1 MADNN
6 RNRSNQSNEN
16 WDRQRYQN
24 NQEDENRNRENL
36 GSYGN
41 AGYDYE
47 SQERNRRSGLS
58 YGDSG
63 YRRENQG
70 LYGGSQGNEYGSQS
84 GGNYGQG
91 YYGNRHGQY
100 GQGWQQSGS
109 YGNEQRNENDWTRNQ
124 NYGSGG
130 SQNQDWQQSRNT
142 NYGSQYGTSGSYE
155 GRFDRGYGQGYGSGN
170 RGYGSQNYGNQNYGS
185 SGQDRDWWDRTKDE
199 VSSWFG
205 DEDAE
210 RRRRVDRIQGPHRG
224 KGPKDYQRS
233 EDRIREDVCDRLS
246 DDDYVDAS
254 NIQVQIQSNEVI
266 LTGSV
271 GSREEK
277 RRAEDVVESISG
289 VRNVENRLRVDQS
302 SASTSEMTRGNHERP
317 TVIGKNRML

>member
-6 RNRSNQSNEN
+6 RNRSNQFNKN
-16 WDRQRYQN
+16 WDRNSRD
-24 NQEDENRNRENL
+24 DENRNREN
-36 GSYGN
+36 YGN

-47 SQERNRRSGLS
+47 SQDRNRRTRYGSSS
-58 YGDSG
+58 YGESG
-63 YRRENQG
+63 YGRENQG
-70 LYGGSQGNEYGSQS
+70 LYGGGQGNEYGNQS
-84 GGNYGQG
+84 GGSYGQANYGDRFRQ
-91 YYGNRHGQY
+91 Q

-109 YGNEQRNENDWTRNQ
+109 GEYRNENDWTRNQ
-124 NYGSGG
+124 GYGSG
-130 SQNQDWQQSRNT
+130 QNQDWQQSRNM
-142 NYGSQYGTSGSYE
+142 NYGSRYGTSGSYE
-155 GRFDRGYGQGYGSGN
+155 GPFDKGYGEGYGSSGYSGN
-170 RGYGSQNYGNQNYGS
+170 RRYGGQNYGNQNYGS
-185 SGQDRDWWDRTKDE
+185 SGQDRNRDWWDRTKDE

-210 RRRRVDRIQGPHRG
+210 RRRRVDRIQGPHKG

-254 NIQVQIQSNEVI
+254 NIQVQIQGTEVI
-266 LTGSV
+266 LTGTV
-271 GSREEK
+271 DSREQK

-289 VRNVENRLRVDQS
+289 VRNVENRIRVEQS
-302 SASTSEMTRGNHERP
+302 GGSSTETWGNHERP

>member
-24 NQEDENRNRENL
+24 HQDDENRNRENL

-70 LYGGSQGNEYGSQS
+70 LYGGSQGNEYCSQS
-84 GGNYGQG
+84 GGQG
-91 YYGNRHGQY
+91 NYGNRQGQY
-100 GQGWQQSGS
+100 GQGWQHSGS

-130 SQNQDWQQSRNT
+130 TPNQDWQQSRNT

-155 GRFDRGYGQGYGSGN
+155 GRFDRGYGQSYGSGN

-210 RRRRVDRIQGPHRG
+210 RRRRVDRVQGPHRG

-302 SASTSEMTRGNHERP
+302 SASTSETTRGNHERP